1 MNTSYEEKTF
11 ENYFNGELL
20 AFNSVVFPLGQA
32 QEGVIGIDSA
42 AYSKNRQLWKIFDY
56 PWFHPPY
63 RGIDLQDIAWEMEH
77 HTNASVHNIPK
88 IKTNLLFQYKRSE
101 YLVSPLS
108 GQWSH
113 WKQSYFRYEINQ
125 NQQNLLE
132 HLESQFG
139 QQALVL
145 YAAPAIKS
153 VDELVEASMKKQII
167 EKTNFQKV
175 SKLSG
180 HHKNTFIQ
188 AGTISKAFSQ
198 PEEIE
203 NVDLLKTL
211 NNMDGQDF
219 SFEKLTSFTST
230 VNEVMQENNEYYH
243 SFNVLMEQYLNLKEY
258 KVFYGFMQMKVFRE
272 LTGIQWSMS
281 FESSIDT
288 EMEEFQKP
296 R

>member
-11 ENYFNGELL
+11 ENYFNAELSSL
-20 AFNSVVFPLGQA
+20 STVYFPLGQT
-32 QEGVIGIDSA
+32 QEGVIGADSV
-42 AYSKNRQLWKIFDY
+42 AYSKNRQLWKMFGY
-56 PWFHPPY
+56 PWFWFTPPY
-63 RGIDLQDIAWEMEH
+63 QGRDLQDIAQEMEH
-77 HTNASVHNIPK
+77 HTRASVHNIPK

-108 GQWSH
+108 GEWSY
-113 WKQSYFRYEINQ
+113 WDQPYFRYEIYLK
-125 NQQNLLE
+125 QQALLE
-132 HLESQFG
+132 HLENQFG
-139 QQALVL
+139 QKALIL

-153 VDELVEASMKKQII
+153 VHELVDASINKQII

-203 NVDLLKTL
+203 NVNLLKTL
-211 NNMDGQDF
+211 DNIKGQDF
-219 SFEKLTSFTST
+219 SFDKFTSFTST
-230 VNEVMQENNEYYH
+230 VNEVMRESNEYNR
-243 SFNVLMEQYLNLKEY
+243 SFNALMEQYSNLQEY
-258 KVFYGFMQMKVFRE
+258 EVFYGFMQMKAFRE

-281 FESSIDT
+281 FEY
-288 EMEEFQKP
+288 
-296 R
+296 

>member
-11 ENYFNGELL
+11 ENYFNAELSNL
-20 AFNSVVFPLGQA
+20 SSVYFPLGQT
-32 QEGVIGIDSA
+32 QEGVIGTDSIA
-42 AYSKNRQLWKIFDY
+42 HSKNRQLWKMLGY
-56 PWFHPPY
+56 PWFWFHPPY
-63 RGIDLQDIAWEMEH
+63 RGIDLQDIAKEMEN
-77 HTNASVHNIPK
+77 HTNKNVSNIPK

-101 YLVSPLS
+101 YMSKKSS
-108 GQWSH
+108 GEWTH
-113 WKQSYFRYEINQ
+113 WKEPYFRYEIYPK
-125 NQQNLLE
+125 QQELLE
-132 HLESQFG
+132 YLERNFG
-139 QQALVL
+139 KQALIL
-145 YAAPAIKS
+145 YAAPAIKN
-153 VDELVEASMKKQII
+153 VNELVEASIKKQII

-203 NVDLLKTL
+203 NVDLLQTL

-219 SFEKLTSFTST
+219 SFEKFTLFTST
-230 VNEVMQENNEYYH
+230 VNEVMQENNEYYR
-243 SFNVLMEQYLNLKEY
+243 SFNVLMEQYSNLKEY

-281 FESSIDT
+281 FE
-288 EMEEFQKP
+288 
-296 R
+296 